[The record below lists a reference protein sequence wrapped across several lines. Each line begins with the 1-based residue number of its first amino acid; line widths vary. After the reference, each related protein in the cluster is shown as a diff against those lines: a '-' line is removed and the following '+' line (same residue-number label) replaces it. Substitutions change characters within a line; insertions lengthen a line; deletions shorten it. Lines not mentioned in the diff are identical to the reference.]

1 MKPTYARRYARL
13 CARKVRRRTLGS
25 YHYRRHHRGTTSRLP
40 PSLKWYDRNSDRCLP
55 LPRSVPSCHTIRMH
69 TATQT
74 RSAVRRRLRRHTNR
88 THTAI
93 QTLFTVPCLPCW
105 RHNTVNG
112 LLSQPGP
119 NGNLSDGPSSVGP
132 IYGALKI
139 GDHFAIIVE
148 NQDTSIV
155 SALITQLATR
165 AALIPL
171 RVAWMMK
178 TVSPSTTA
186 ALAGK

>member
-1 MKPTYARRYARL
+1 MR
-13 CARKVRRRTLGS
+13 
-25 YHYRRHHRGTTSRLP
+25 
-40 PSLKWYDRNSDRCLP
+40 
-55 LPRSVPSCHTIRMH
+55 

-74 RSAVRRRLRRHTNR
+74 RSAVRRHLSRRTSR

-93 QTLFTVPCLPCW
+93 QTLFTVPCLPCR
-105 RHNTVNG
+105 RHNIING

-139 GDHFAIIVE
+139 GDHCAIIVE

-155 SALITQLATR
+155 SALIAQLATR
-165 AALIPL
+165 AAHMPL
-171 RVAWMMK
+171 RIA
-178 TVSPSTTA
+178 
-186 ALAGK
+186 

>member
-1 MKPTYARRYARL
+1 M
-13 CARKVRRRTLGS
+13 S
-25 YHYRRHHRGTTSRLP
+25 SRLL

-55 LPRSVPSCHTIRMH
+55 LPRSVPSCHTSRMH

-74 RSAVRRRLRRHTNR
+74 RSAVRRRPTRRTSR

-93 QTLFTVPCLPCW
+93 QTLFTVPFLRCL
-105 RHNTVNG
+105 RHNTVND

-139 GDHFAIIVE
+139 GDHCAIIVE

-155 SALITQLATR
+155 SALIAQLATR
-165 AALIPL
+165 AAHVPL
-171 RVAWMMK
+171 RVAWLMK
-178 TVSPSTTA
+178 AVSPSTTA
-186 ALAGK
+186 ALAAK